1 MYFTMEPRPL
11 DQKRLQTGVL
21 ECWSIGVMRPTGIA
35 GGRRV
40 EDAEAAALSP
50 RLRPWIDRSKQE
62 KT

>member
-1 MYFTMEPRPL
+1 MSFIMELRSP

-35 GGRRV
+35 DGHTV
-40 EDAEAAALSP
+40 EDAEAAGLSP
-50 RLRPWIDRSKQE
+50 RLRSWVDRSKQE